1 MSFITGVGLTSF
13 GRHEGSST
21 LDLMSR
27 AAELAIADAG
37 LKRGEIDGVLCGY
50 TTIKPHIMLATVFA
64 EHFGIKPSYAHAVQ
78 VGGAT
83 GLAMTML
90 AHTIVDA
97 GVARHVLVVSGENR
111 LTGQSRDAAIQTLA
125 QVGHP
130 DYEVPLGPTIPAYYG
145 LVASRYMHEYGVTQE
160 DLAEFAVLMRDHA
173 VTHPGAQFHD
183 KITVADVMASKPV
196 AMPLKLLDCC
206 PVSDGGVAFVIS
218 RERTGEIG
226 VRVLGC
232 AQAHTHQ
239 HVTAMPALSEL
250 GAEIAIAR
258 AKKAAGVEISDVRYA
273 AVYDSFTITLA
284 MLLEDLGLAGARR
297 SGGAGA
303 RWIFQPRRRHAAQ
316 YPWRPAQ
323 LRPLRRRRCDG
334 ASGGNPAAD
343 DRARRQSA
351 GEGCVNR
358 AVAWRRRCAVLPRQH
373 VPGAGA
379 MSDQDPRIDD
389 WTTGAE
395 AIVYQSCAACGSRQ
409 YFRRNF
415 CAACGAPDPQ
425 DKRAGGEGIVY
436 ATSLVVRAA
445 TPEARAHVPYN
456 IVLVDTA
463 EGFRMMAHGD
473 NDLKIGD
480 RVTAQYRRFTDRL
493 VPYFTRTKS

>member
-21 LDLMSR
+21 LDLMSK

-37 LKRGEIDGVLCGY
+37 LKRAEIDGVLCGY

-183 KITVADVMASKPV
+183 RITVADVMASKPV

-206 PVSDGGVAFVIS
+206 PVSDGGAAFVIS

-226 VRVLGC
+226 VRVRGC

-258 AKKAAGVEISDVRYA
+258 AKKAAGVEISRRALCRGLRQLYHYA
-273 AVYDSFTITLA
+273 GDA
-284 MLLEDLGLAGARR
+284 AGGPR
-297 SGGAGA
+297 
-303 RWIFQPRRRHAAQ
+303 PRRRAAK
-316 YPWRPAQ
+316 
-323 LRPLRRRRCDG
+323 RRRGCAAGHFSRDG
-334 ASGGNPAAD
+334 AMPLNTHGGLL
-343 DRARRQSA
+343 SY
-351 GEGCVNR
+351 GHCGV
-358 AVAWRRRCAVLPRQH
+358 
-373 VPGAGA
+373 GGA
-379 MSDQDPRIDD
+379 MAHLVETHLQM
-389 WTTGAE
+389 TG
-395 AIVYQSCAACGSRQ
+395 
-409 YFRRNF
+409 
-415 CAACGAPDPQ
+415 
-425 DKRAGGEGIVY
+425 RAGNRQVKDASI
-436 ATSLVVRAA
+436 AL
-445 TPEARAHVPYN
+445 
-456 IVLVDTA
+456 L
-463 EGFRMMAHGD
+463 HGD
-473 NDLKIGD
+473 GGVLSSHVSMFLE
-480 RVTAQYRRFTDRL
+480 RVR
-493 VPYFTRTKS
+493 